1 MYESK
6 SIEWVKTQV
15 KVQLSRNIFTDKVE
29 FFLGLVRRD
38 GRRRRRPVM
47 QQKLVQVMAVKLQ
60 NRLEIG
66 FLESQN
72 FSKL

>member
-38 GRRRRRPVM
+38 GRRRRRSVM